1 MNYLSNSGFCI
12 LDFILSKNRLLVCT
26 FNENVSLNSFLER
39 IWSKYSEIDKL
50 KIVKY
55 QSLQKYQENLNKK
68 MQVSKQLQVLG
79 DTLLYW

>member
-1 MNYLSNSGFCI
+1 MNYLSNSEFCI